1 MKYTKKRKA
10 SKNDHRKQA
19 TWEKFKNQQNK
30 LNASRRGVKN
40 R

>member
-1 MKYTKKRKA
+1 MKYTKKRN
-10 SKNDHRKQA
+10 STKNSQRKQA

-30 LNASRRGVKN
+30 LNASRRGVKQ

>member
-1 MKYTKKRKA
+1 MKFTKKHKA
-10 SKNDHRKQA
+10 QKNSQRKQA

-30 LNASRRGVKN
+30 LNASRRGVKQ